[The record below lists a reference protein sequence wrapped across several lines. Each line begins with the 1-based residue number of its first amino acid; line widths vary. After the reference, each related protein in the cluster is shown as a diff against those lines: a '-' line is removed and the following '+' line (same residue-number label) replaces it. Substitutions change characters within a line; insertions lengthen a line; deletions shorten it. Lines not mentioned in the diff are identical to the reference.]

1 MRMLGRRWFRTDIEV
16 RGHGCRKLLCTITT
30 ESELAAHVS
39 HHYDTRNPTEFAPHI
54 SDVSA
59 TYVNC
64 LWVVVYES
72 VEAVR
77 YERYAAA

>member
-1 MRMLGRRWFRTDIEV
+1 VPHAVSFMRMSGRRWFRTDIEV
-16 RGHGCRKLLCTITT
+16 RGHGSRKLLCTITA

-59 TYVNC
+59 TYVN
-64 LWVVVYES
+64 
-72 VEAVR
+72 
-77 YERYAAA
+77 

>member
-1 MRMLGRRWFRTDIEV
+1 MSLTAQWFPTDIEV

-30 ESELAAHVS
+30 ESVLAAHVS
-39 HHYDTRNPTEFAPHI
+39 HHYDAGKPAEFAPHI
-54 SDVSA
+54 SDVFGP
-59 TYVNC
+59 YVNW
-64 LWVVVYES
+64 LWVVVGES